1 MLLPA
6 LRVQR
11 QKGQHVDRRLKDIE
25 GTVLAHVVE
34 AVLGPAALHVNLEGF
49 TLAVGAPLVDMV
61 GDAVLVRAHKG
72 PVVILDILLQQ
83 PSPGEASD
91 CLPSDVSPLHKAN
104 VNTAHIDVR
113 QRPGKRLEWSLSVE
127 YGTLTQVIYLAYP
140 LAISGS

>member
-1 MLLPA
+1 MWWKLYWGLLPST
-6 LRVQR
+6 LT
-11 QKGQHVDRRLKDIE
+11 LKDLPRLL
-25 GTVLAHVVE
+25 VL
-34 AVLGPAALHVNLEGF
+34 
-49 TLAVGAPLVDMV
+49 PLVDVV